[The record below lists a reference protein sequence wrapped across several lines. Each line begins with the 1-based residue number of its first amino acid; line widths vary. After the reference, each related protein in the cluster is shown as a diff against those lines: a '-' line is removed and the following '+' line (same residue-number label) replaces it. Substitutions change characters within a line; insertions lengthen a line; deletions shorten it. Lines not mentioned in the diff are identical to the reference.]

1 MKKVKNANQAIEVFQ
16 LLGIKDVTKDWQRS
30 KGTKV
35 FELPFKTMYAN
46 GRTEENRFHITK
58 SGYVRKM
65 LVNSNGA
72 SWCCYQLNK
81 TRKKEYFYK
90 DYKYNF
96 DTKESEWTGKYC
108 KQFSKERIMIP
119 NYEDRLVYLCNYI
132 LKNYYRNQTS
142 ASFYRMNKYQINL
155 MKEYSKDS
163 WELDKM
169 KHPER
174 YNDLPF
180 GDGGCSYEQAHTP
193 NEDDKFFSSADD
205 VQVIINGHRYNL
217 S

>member
-1 MKKVKNANQAIEVFQ
+1 MIENKVTSIHEARAIFD
-16 LLGIKDVTKDWQRS
+16 LLGIKEVTKDWQS
-30 KGTKV
+30 KQGTQV

-46 GRTEENRFHITK
+46 GHSEINRFTIYK

-65 LVNSNGA
+65 VVNSKGA
-72 SWCCYQLNK
+72 SYSCYQLNK
-81 TRKKEYFYK
+81 TRKSDEYFK
-90 DYKYNF
+90 DYEWNDDF
-96 DTKESEWTGKYC
+96 TKQTWTGKYR
-108 KQFSKERIMIP
+108 KSNRTERIMIP
-119 NYEDRLVYLCNYI
+119 NHEDRYVYLCNYI

-142 ASFYRMNKYQINL
+142 ASFYRMNKYQVNL

-174 YNDLPF
+174 YDDLPF
-180 GDGGCSYEQAHTP
+180 KAV
-193 NEDDKFFSSADD
+193 NDDI
-205 VQVIINGHRYNL
+205 QVIINGHRYKL

>member
-46 GRTEENRFHITK
+46 GYKEVNRFHITK

-65 LVNSNGA
+65 LVNSKGA
-72 SWCCYQLNK
+72 SYCCYQLNR
-81 TRKKEYFYK
+81 TRTTENYRKYYK
-90 DYKYNF
+90 WNDDF
-96 DTKESEWTGKYC
+96 TESKWTGTYIKS
-108 KQFSKERIMIP
+108 KNKERIMIP
-119 NYEDRLVYLCNYI
+119 KYEDRLVYLCNYI
-132 LKNYYRNQTS
+132 LKNYYRSQTG
-142 ASFYRMNKYQINL
+142 ASFYRINDYQTSLIEQQSKELNETKYNNEQ
-155 MKEYSKDS
+155 
-163 WELDKM
+163 
-169 KHPER
+169 
-174 YNDLPF
+174 LPF
-180 GDGGCSYEQAHTP
+180 DGHYANPVHH
-193 NEDDKFFSSADD
+193 EDDKFFSSADD

>member
-46 GRTEENRFHITK
+46 GYTEVNRFSIYK

-65 LVNSNGA
+65 LVNSKGA
-72 SWCCYQLNK
+72 SYCCYQLNR
-81 TRKKEYFYK
+81 TRVVPKYYK
-90 DYKYNF
+90 DYDLDGN
-96 DTKESEWTGKYC
+96 WTGKYNRYV
-108 KQFSKERIMIP
+108 SKERIMIP

-132 LKNYYRNQTS
+132 LKNYYRNQTG
-142 ASFYRMNKYQINL
+142 ASFYRINDYQVSL
-155 MKEYSKDS
+155 MKKNQEDS
-163 WELDKM
+163 CELDKIR
-169 KHPER
+169 KPHLHNLPFDGHYANPVHPE
-174 YNDLPF
+174 P
-180 GDGGCSYEQAHTP
+180 E
-193 NEDDKFFSSADD
+193 D

>member
-1 MKKVKNANQAIEVFQ
+1 MKKVKNAYQAIEVFQ

-46 GRTEENRFHITK
+46 GYKEINRFHITK

-65 LVNSNGA
+65 LVNSKGA
-72 SWCCYQLNK
+72 SWCCYQLNR
-81 TRKKEYFYK
+81 TRTKEYFYK
-90 DYKYNF
+90 DYRYNF
-96 DTKESEWTGKYC
+96 DTKESKWTGKYC
-108 KQFSKERIMIP
+108 KSKRKERIMIP

-132 LKNYYRNQTS
+132 LKNYYRNQQG
-142 ASFYRMNKYQINL
+142 ASFYRINDYQVGEI
-155 MKEYSKDS
+155 KRQSVHAEPQSDQ
-163 WELDKM
+163 
-169 KHPER
+169 
-174 YNDLPF
+174 LPF
-180 GDGGCSYEQAHTP
+180 NSIP
-193 NEDDKFFSSADD
+193 EDDKFFSSTDD

>member
-46 GRTEENRFHITK
+46 GYKEINRFHITK

-65 LVNSNGA
+65 LVNSKGA
-72 SWCCYQLNK
+72 SWCCYQLNR
-81 TRKKEYFYK
+81 TRTKEYFYK
-90 DYKYNF
+90 DYRYNF
-96 DTKESEWTGKYC
+96 DTKESKWTGKYC
-108 KQFSKERIMIP
+108 KSKRKERIMIP

-132 LKNYYRNQTS
+132 LKNYYRNQQG
-142 ASFYRMNKYQINL
+142 ASFYRINDFQVS
-155 MKEYSKDS
+155 EI
-163 WELDKM
+163 
-169 KHPER
+169 ER
-174 YNDLPF
+174 QSSHSEPQDLPF
-180 GDGGCSYEQAHTP
+180 TDEGKRY
-193 NEDDKFFSSADD
+193 DDELCVNDIK
-205 VQVIINGHRYNL
+205 VIINGHRYNL

>member
-46 GRTEENRFHITK
+46 GHTEVNRFHITK
-58 SGYVRKM
+58 RGYVRKM
-65 LVNSNGA
+65 LVNSKGA
-72 SWCCYQLNK
+72 SWCCYQLNR
-81 TRKKEYFYK
+81 TRTKEYFYK
-90 DYKYNF
+90 DYRYNF
-96 DTKESEWTGKYC
+96 DTKESKWTGKYC
-108 KQFSKERIMIP
+108 KSKRKERIMIP

-132 LKNYYRNQTS
+132 LKNYYRNQQG
-142 ASFYRMNKYQINL
+142 ASFYRINDYQVGEI
-155 MKEYSKDS
+155 KRQSVHAEPQSDQ
-163 WELDKM
+163 
-169 KHPER
+169 
-174 YNDLPF
+174 LPF
-180 GDGGCSYEQAHTP
+180 NSIP
-193 NEDDKFFSSADD
+193 EDDKFFSSTDD

>member
-16 LLGIKDVTKDWQRS
+16 LLGIKDVTKDWQRN

-46 GRTEENRFHITK
+46 GHKETNRFAIYK

-65 LVNSNGA
+65 IVNSNGA
-72 SWCCYQLNK
+72 SYSCYQLNK
-81 TRKKEYFYK
+81 VRKKEYFVK
-90 DYKYNF
+90 DYEF
-96 DTKESEWTGKYC
+96 IGDTYETKWTGKYR
-108 KQFSKERIMIP
+108 KQHGNERIMIP
-119 NYEDRLVYLCNYI
+119 KYEDRIVYLCNYI
-132 LKNYYRNQTS
+132 LKNYYRGQKS
-142 ASFYRMNKYQINL
+142 ASFYRMNKYQVNL

-174 YNDLPF
+174 YDDLPF
-180 GDGGCSYEQAHTP
+180 KAV
-193 NEDDKFFSSADD
+193 NDD
-205 VQVIINGHRYNL
+205 VQVIINGHRYKL

>member
-46 GRTEENRFHITK
+46 GHKEINRFHITK

-65 LVNSNGA
+65 LVNSKGA
-72 SWCCYQLNK
+72 SYCCYQLNR
-81 TRKKEYFYK
+81 TRSEDNYYK
-90 DYKYNF
+90 DYDLNGK
-96 DTKESEWTGKYC
+96 WTGKYN
-108 KQFSKERIMIP
+108 KYVGKKRIMIL

-142 ASFYRMNKYQINL
+142 ASFYRINDYQVSL
-155 MKEYSKDS
+155 MKKNQEDS
-163 WELDKM
+163 CELDKIR
-169 KHPER
+169 KPHLHNLPFDGHYANPVHPE
-174 YNDLPF
+174 P
-180 GDGGCSYEQAHTP
+180 E
-193 NEDDKFFSSADD
+193 D